1 MSQLGEIPS
10 LRTAPGQWSGPE
22 GIDKGKNM
30 SGFGIRLAPPEVLQP
45 EVSAQPLEDVQRW
58 NTPYDCD
65 PVELSVLVF
74 MEQAAYIRVSVHAN
88 SDSVEVG
95 GVLVGQWC
103 LDEADGRQFLVIR
116 HALPAR
122 HTRQGNVYMTFTQ
135 DSLVDLHDQIEK
147 RFEGERIVGWY
158 HTHPRMGIFLSPF
171 DTWLHNNFFPE
182 PWQVALVV
190 EPFTSLGGFFI
201 RQADGNLD
209 PTRYFGFSEIGG
221 SLGRSI
227 VRWQN
232 LWQVEKGSEGECPD
246 E

>member
-1 MSQLGEIPS
+1 MS
-10 LRTAPGQWSGPE
+10 TY
-22 GIDKGKNM
+22 
-30 SGFGIRLAPPEVLQP
+30 GIRLAPPEILQP
-45 EVSAQPLEDVQRW
+45 LTLLKPLENAQRW
-58 NTPYDCD
+58 NTPYDCE
-65 PVELSVLVF
+65 PVDLAVSVF
-74 MEQAAYIRVSVHAN
+74 MAQAAYIRVSVHAN

-103 LDEADGRQFLVIR
+103 QNEPAGGQFLVIK

-122 HTRQGNVYMTFTQ
+122 HTRQGNVYLTFTQ
-135 DSLVDLHDQIEK
+135 DSLVDLHEQIEK

-171 DTWLHNNFFPE
+171 DTWLHNNFFPDL
-182 PWQVALVV
+182 WQVALVV

-209 PTRYFGFSEIGG
+209 PTRYFGFYEING
-221 SLGRSI
+221 SQGKSI

-232 LWQVEKGSEGECPD
+232 LWQVDEGSEGECPD